1 MGEATGR
8 EGYLEK
14 SKKYF
19 LEADDIYQD
28 VFGVEYP
35 FYQEQIFSKYAK
47 VVQFYYMLFFVNE
60 YETAILLNKVNKG

>member
-47 VVQFYYMLFFVNE
+47 VVHFCYMLFFVNE
-60 YETAILLNKVNKG
+60 YETAILLNEVNEG